1 MAKDE
6 NEGLIEHLKSI
17 GYLKSKEVEKALR
30 DVRREMFV
38 PDSIKNLAYRDA
50 PLHIGNNQTISQPA
64 TVVAMTEALEVK
76 KGQKILEIGTGSG
89 WQSALLSKL
98 VGETGTVYS
107 VEIIDDLVKMAKEN
121 LKKLTIENVNVI
133 KGDGSLGLE
142 KYAPYDRILV
152 TAGSPDIPK
161 PLLKQLD
168 KDGLMVIPVGN
179 LYLQHMYVVRKTKD
193 GIKKDSIGNFMFVP
207 LTGKYGF
214 K

>member
-30 DVRREMFV
+30 DVRRELFV
-38 PDSIKNLAYRDA
+38 PDSVKHLAYRDA
-50 PLHIGNNQTISQPA
+50 PLYIGNNQTISQPA
-64 TVVAMTEALEVK
+64 TVVAMTEALDIK

-107 VEIIDDLVKMAKEN
+107 IEIIDDLVKMAKEN
-121 LKKLTIENVNVI
+121 LKKLSIENVNVI

-168 KDGLMVIPVGN
+168 KDGLMVIPIGN
-179 LYLQHMYVVRKTKD
+179 LYLQHMYVVRKAKD
-193 GIKKDSIGNFMFVP
+193 GVKKESIGNFMFVP

>member
-6 NEGLIEHLKSI
+6 NEVLIEHLKSI
-17 GYLKSKEVEKALR
+17 GYLKSKEVEKALK
-30 DVRREMFV
+30 DARRELFV
-38 PDSIKNLAYRDA
+38 PDSIKHLAYRDA
-50 PLHIGNNQTISQPA
+50 PLYIGNNQTISQPA
-64 TVVAMTEALEVK
+64 TVVAMTEALDIK

-107 VEIIDDLVKMAKEN
+107 VEIIDDLVKMAKDN

-161 PLLKQLD
+161 PLLKQSLIW
-168 KDGLMVIPVGN
+168 GEFFQRL
-179 LYLQHMYVVRKTKD
+179 L
-193 GIKKDSIGNFMFVP
+193 
-207 LTGKYGF
+207 
-214 K
+214 